1 MPIFGRNTRK
11 IHLISYNFMEKHTLW
26 AVSFQCLA
34 RSLTLPVLPK
44 VNCNN
49 LFFIE
54 VDIFQYVHIML
65 LSVTRLLFSPACLM
79 ILKQDTRNWREQL
92 RSFWSASMV
101 SSKHFS
107 WINFCLHADVF
118 LFPLL
123 HVEKEHVVQQETS
136 AHRQLEFM
144 TLKQ

>member
-34 RSLTLPVLPK
+34 RCLTLPVLPK

-92 RSFWSASMV
+92 PSFWSASMV

-107 WINFCLHADVF
+107 WINFLPACRRL

-123 HVEKEHVVQQETS
+123 HVEKKHVVQRETS
-136 AHRQLEFM
+136 ACSQLEFM
-144 TLKQ
+144 TLIQ

>member
-54 VDIFQYVHIML
+54 VAIFQYVHITL
-65 LSVTRLLFSPACLM
+65 LSVTQLLFSPACLM

-92 RSFWSASMV
+92 PSFWSASMV

-107 WINFCLHADVF
+107 WINFLPACRRL

-123 HVEKEHVVQQETS
+123 HMEKEHVVQQETS
-136 AHRQLEFM
+136 ACSQLEFM
-144 TLKQ
+144 TLIQ

>member
-11 IHLISYNFMEKHTLW
+11 IHLISYNFMEKHPLW

-54 VDIFQYVHIML
+54 VAIFQYVHITL
-65 LSVTRLLFSPACLM
+65 LSVTQLLFAPACLM
-79 ILKQDTRNWREQL
+79 TLKQDTRN
-92 RSFWSASMV
+92 
-101 SSKHFS
+101 
-107 WINFCLHADVF
+107 
-118 LFPLL
+118 
-123 HVEKEHVVQQETS
+123 
-136 AHRQLEFM
+136 
-144 TLKQ
+144 

>member
-54 VDIFQYVHIML
+54 VAIFQYVHITL
-65 LSVTRLLFSPACLM
+65 LSVTQLLFAPACLM
-79 ILKQDTRNWREQL
+79 TLKQDTRNWREQL
-92 RSFWSASMV
+92 PSFWSASMV
-101 SSKHFS
+101 SFKHFS
-107 WINFCLHADVF
+107 WVNFLPAADVSYFLCCTWKRNMSCNRRRLHAVN
-118 LFPLL
+118 LNLWL
-123 HVEKEHVVQQETS
+123 
-136 AHRQLEFM
+136 
-144 TLKQ
+144 